1 MIIISEALLE
11 DILEAL
17 SELVGHELANK
28 EHELK
33 RYRQRYEDAVELFKK
48 LKKLKEGE

>member
-28 EHELK
+28 EH
-33 RYRQRYEDAVELFKK
+33 YEDAVELFKK